1 LGMGINADFPLHLA
15 SPEAFAV
22 VRDFFRQT
30 AFDDSTICRALGL
43 QEMSEV
49 GQVEWGKAS
58 LEGLT
63 APLRWCIDLFLRRG
77 QVAEEQCRKICGDA
91 TWTAFQSLGLVRASK
106 KDPASVHCPVW
117 IYPADGFV
125 LASDRPDDPEGG
137 PFSAA
142 QDVVFPAIYGGTL
155 RFLPLLPPAEGGDA
169 LDLCGGTGIGA
180 LHFSRRARS
189 AVTAD
194 ITPRAAFFAEFNAR
208 LNGVVI
214 ESCCGDLYAPVSGR
228 QFDVISAHPPFVP
241 SLAHDMIYRDGG
253 DSGEE
258 VTRRIVAGLSTHLRC
273 GGTCVIL
280 CVARDTQDQTLE
292 QRARDWLGPG
302 QDEFDVIFGLE
313 KILSVE
319 EVMQSLRKHDQQ
331 LPEEEA
337 RRLLERQR
345 ALTTRQFVYGAVVIR
360 RHARLLGAQPLRRHL
375 APEGTAADFDR
386 VLAWR
391 HFCRDAAF
399 SDWLAASRPRLAE
412 KLQLTVRHVAQDGEL
427 RPAEFVFSI
436 EGGLPAALRPDGW
449 IVPLLARLN
458 GTRSLR
464 EVLES
469 ARLAGDLPDGF
480 GLEPWLQLVE
490 RMIGL
495 GLLEVQFPRSLNS

>member
-1 LGMGINADFPLHLA
+1 MGINADFPLRLA
-15 SPEAFAV
+15 SPEAFAA
-22 VRDFFRQT
+22 VRDFFRQA
-30 AFDDSTICRALGL
+30 AFDDSTVCRALGL
-43 QEMSEV
+43 QDMSET
-49 GQVEWGKAS
+49 GRVEWGKAS

-77 QVAEEQCRKICGDA
+77 QVAEEECRKICGDA
-91 TWTAFQSLGLVRASK
+91 IWTAFQSLGLVRASR

-125 LASDRPDDPEGG
+125 LASDRPDDPDGG
-137 PFSAA
+137 SFSAA

-155 RFLPLLPPAEGGDA
+155 RFLALLPPAEGGDA

-208 LNGVVI
+208 LNGAAI
-214 ESCCGDLYAPVSGR
+214 ESCCGDLYAPVNGR

-241 SLAHDMIYRDGG
+241 SLAQDMIYRDGG

-280 CVARDTQDQTLE
+280 CVARDTQAQSLE

-302 QDEFDVIFGLE
+302 QDEFDVVFGLE
-313 KILSVE
+313 RILSVD
-319 EVMQSLRKHDQQ
+319 EVMQILRKRNLQQ
-331 LPEEEA
+331 PEEEA
-337 RRLLERQR
+337 RRMLERQK

-360 RHARLLGAQPLRRHL
+360 RHARPLGVQPLRLHL
-375 APEGTAADFDR
+375 TPEGAAADFER

-391 HFCRDAAF
+391 QFCREAGF
-399 SDWLAASRPRLAE
+399 SDWLAAARPRLAE
-412 KLQLTVRHVAQDGEL
+412 KLQLTVRYLAQDGEL
-427 RPAEFVFSI
+427 APAEFVFSI
-436 EGGLPAALRPDGW
+436 EGGLQAALRLDGW

-458 GTRSLR
+458 GTRSPR
-464 EVLES
+464 EVLEG
-469 ARLAGDLPDGF
+469 ARLAGELPDGF
-480 GLEPWLQLVE
+480 GLEPWLQLIG

-495 GLLEVQFPRSLNS
+495 GLLEVQFPRSFSS

>member
-1 LGMGINADFPLHLA
+1 MGIHADFPLRLA
-15 SPEAFAV
+15 SPEAFAA
-22 VRDFFRQT
+22 VRDFFRQA
-30 AFDDSTICRALGL
+30 AFDDSTICRTLRL
-43 QEMSEV
+43 QDMSEV
-49 GQVEWGKAS
+49 GGVEWGKAS

-63 APLRWCIDLFLRRG
+63 ARSRWCIDLFLRRG
-77 QVAEEQCRKICGDA
+77 QVAEAQSRTICGDA

-106 KDPASVHCPVW
+106 KNPASVYCPVW

-155 RFLPLLPPAEGGDA
+155 RFLALLPPAEGGDA

-241 SLAHDMIYRDGG
+241 SLAQDMIYRDGG

-280 CVARDTQDQTLE
+280 CVARDTRDETLE
-292 QRARDWLGPG
+292 QRARGWLGPG
-302 QDEFDVIFGLE
+302 RDEFDVLFGLE
-313 KILSVE
+313 KILPVE
-319 EVMQSLRKHDQQ
+319 EVMQSLRKKNQQ

-337 RRLLERQR
+337 RRLLERQK
-345 ALTTRQFVYGAVVIR
+345 ALATRQFVYGAVVIR
-360 RHARLLGAQPLRRHL
+360 RHARRPAAQPLRLHL
-375 APEGTAADFDR
+375 APEGAAADFER

-391 HFCRDAAF
+391 HFCREAGF
-399 SDWLAASRPRLAE
+399 SEWLAASRPRLAE
-412 KLQLTVRHVAQDGEL
+412 KLQLTVRYMAQDGEL
-427 RPAEFVFSI
+427 TPAEFVFSI
-436 EGGLPAALRPDGW
+436 EGGLQAALRPDGW

-458 GTRSLR
+458 GTRSPR

-469 ARLAGDLPDGF
+469 ARLAGGLPDGF
-480 GLEPWLQLVE
+480 GLEPWLQLIK
-490 RMIGL
+490 RMIEL